1 MVTFKFNIKG
11 RIFADSNT
19 LLPLKPVTDHTLST
33 VVNLSQNLYCIN
45 ASTYGLQKTEKRRIR
60 RGWRRRRKVG
70 RNKYQFNVAPKMRYS
85 NPKYLFSFL
94 KKQTNNQAKTNTHTQ
109 INQINNH
116 NKKRRKKVKSKRNH
130 NL

>member
-11 RIFADSNT
+11 RTFADSNT

-70 RNKYQFNVAPKMRYS
+70 RNKYQFNVAPKDEIFK
-85 NPKYLFSFL
+85 PKIPILFPE
-94 KKQTNNQAKTNTHTQ
+94 KTNKQPSKDKHTHT
-109 INQINNH
+109 NQS
-116 NKKRRKKVKSKRNH
+116 NKQPQ
-130 NL
+130 